1 MTRPSHRF
9 TLSPPPG
16 EMPCRGRPRSVGV
29 TDRSAQPARGAL
41 AILALLFALSAS
53 AQPIHP
59 TLAGDALL
67 AALAADYAPT
77 ATFSYDRARDSL
89 FAVVYRETG
98 DSLRCRYSG
107 LAIWI
112 DPSLDP
118 TTAAWNASPRVS
130 TEHLWPQNRGATEGT
145 PAYADLH
152 HLVPAQQ
159 SINSSRLD
167 HPFGEVDDALA
178 DRWWGPTPGYATTPP
193 PLAVRD
199 LYSEK
204 LNAGEASLFE
214 PREGVAGDVARA
226 LFYVWTV
233 YGPSGTG
240 QLHVAFWQTQR
251 DALLDWHAEDPPD
264 STETHRTLRIAAWQG
279 TPNPFVL
286 DPTLATRAFA
296 PLPVA
301 ADPSPTRTLPLALST
316 PTPNP
321 SSGLVRATLSLDRPA
336 HVRAVVTDAIG
347 REVAVLY
354 DGPASATLDVRIDAA
369 SLPSG
374 LYTLRVT
381 THGHGTDLGGRAVA
395 RRVTVLR

>member
-1 MTRPSHRF
+1 
-9 TLSPPPG
+9 
-16 EMPCRGRPRSVGV
+16 MPRRGRPRSVGA
-29 TDRSAQPARGAL
+29 TDGSTQPARGAL
-41 AILALLFALSAS
+41 AILALVLSLSAN

-240 QLHVAFWQTQR
+240 QLDAAFWPSQR

-264 STETHRTLRIAAWQG
+264 AAETQRTLRIAAWQG

-286 DPTLATRAFA
+286 DATLAERAFA

-301 ADPSPTRTLPLALST
+301 DAPAPPLPAPYALSA
-316 PTPNP
+316 PAPNP
-321 SSGLVRATLSLDRPA
+321 ASELFRATLALEHPA
-336 HVRAVVTDAIG
+336 YVLAVVTDVLG
-347 REVAVLY
+347 REVAVLH
-354 DGPASATLDVRIDAA
+354 DGPASGILDVLVDAIH
-369 SLPSG
+369 LPSG
-374 LYTLRVT
+374 IYTLRVSVS
-381 THGHGTDLGGRAVA
+381 GHTVAVVSRLFTVA
-395 RRVTVLR
+395 R